1 MSAGSPRSQQ
11 AHARGRPRMHV
22 GQRELMR
29 LAIVTNIMA
38 PYRVPL
44 FNELASRPGVDLMV
58 LLAASTEPGRQWD
71 WPSDIRFDYKVAC
84 TAAVSLHRDRVVYIA
99 ANLVGEISR
108 LRPSA
113 VLAGGVALGYPAWL
127 GARLAKSRFYS
138 WSEATN
144 LSETATTPAWRWP
157 VKGLLARLAD
167 GCVAASSATAAYY
180 LGLGVPPER
189 IHVALLPVDV
199 DAIGA
204 AVDVA
209 RRDRDRLRRQMGV
222 DGVVLLHVG
231 RLESYKGVDLLL
243 DAFLRARRQEP
254 QLHLLLVG
262 GGSMRDALEVRAAR
276 EAPGAVTFTGFQ
288 QPGDLPQYYA
298 CADIFCLFSRQE
310 PFGAVVGEALAA
322 GLPVVSSRTA
332 GATADLVDEGRNGL
346 IIDPLARAECARTL
360 RDLAADPELRRG
372 MGAAS
377 RERACMCSAKTA
389 ADSILIGIGAESS
402 AEALAEHPRNGH

>member
-1 MSAGSPRSQQ
+1 
-11 AHARGRPRMHV
+11 
-22 GQRELMR
+22 MR

-44 FNELASRPGVDLMV
+44 FNELASRPGVDLKV

-71 WPSDIRFDYKVAC
+71 WPDDIRFDYKIGC
-84 TAAVSLHRDRVVYIA
+84 TAAVRLPHGRVIYLA
-99 ANLVGEISR
+99 ANLAGEIRR

-113 VLAGGVALGYPAWL
+113 VLAGGVALGYPALL

-138 WSEATN
+138 WSEATD
-144 LSETATTPAWRWP
+144 LSEKATTPAWRWP
-157 VKGLLARLAD
+157 AKGLLARLAD

-180 LGLGVPPER
+180 RGLGVPPER

-199 DAIGA
+199 EAISA

-209 RRDRDRLRRQMGV
+209 RRDRDRLRQKLGV

-243 DAFLRARRQEP
+243 DAFLWARRQAP

-262 GGSMRDALEVRAAR
+262 DGSMRDVLEERAAR

-310 PFGAVVGEALAA
+310 PFGAVVAEALAA

-332 GATADLVDEGRNGL
+332 GATADLVDDGRNGR
-346 IIDPLARAECARTL
+346 IIDPLARTECARVV
-360 RDLAADPELRRG
+360 RDLADDADLRRG

-377 RERACMCSAKTA
+377 RERACKCSAKTA
-389 ADSILIGIGAESS
+389 ANSILIAVEAESS
-402 AEALAEHPRNGH
+402 TDAVTSHPWNGR